1 LSAQLIS
8 SAPTI
13 KLALVTV
20 THIYPS
26 HGGGLERVAGRLVQE
41 FVRAGARV
49 CWFSSDTDPAPADI
63 PGTAIHVSVST
74 ANFVYRLTQL
84 PYPLW
89 SPVALPRLW
98 RAIGAANIVHVHEHL
113 YHGSIIAI
121 AIARLRGRPV
131 VVTQHMGALA
141 LRNTVLTGL
150 YEAGARL
157 LGRLLFPLT
166 ARRVF
171 ISANVRSFF
180 GRDLDPKS
188 RLIFN
193 GVDTGLFTIGTPGER
208 LSERELLQIPQT
220 TKAVLF
226 VGRLVKKKGLHIIE
240 QLAQRFTHV
249 RWMIVGSGPEDPSRW
264 NQANVRV
271 YGRVSHEGLAS
282 YYRAADLLLLPS
294 SGEGFPLVVQE
305 ALCCGTDVLSTE
317 EVAGACP
324 PAAPLIRTCRTPRR
338 DAGID
343 GWATALEEALSHG
356 GNVDAR
362 EARSQAARALWSW
375 EDCARRYMDLFA
387 EITESQR

>member
-1 LSAQLIS
+1 LSAPLNS
-8 SAPTI
+8 SAQTI

-20 THIYPS
+20 THIYPA

-41 FVRAGARV
+41 FIRAGARV
-49 CWFSSDTDPAPADI
+49 CWFSSDTDPPPPDVPDI
-63 PGTAIHVSVST
+63 AIHVSVST

-113 YHGSIIAI
+113 YHCSIVALV
-121 AIARLRGRPV
+121 IARLRGRPA

-141 LRNTVLTGL
+141 FRSPVLTGL

-157 LGRLLFPLT
+157 LGRLIFPLT

-193 GVDTGLFTIGTPGER
+193 GVDTDLFTLGTPGER
-208 LSERELLQIPQT
+208 LSEREMLQIPAA

-249 RWMIVGSGPEDPSRW
+249 LWLIVGTGPEDPSRW
-264 NQANVRV
+264 NHANVRV
-271 YGRVSHEGLAS
+271 YGRVSHDRLAS

-305 ALCCGTDVLSTE
+305 ALCCGTGVLSTE
-317 EVAGACP
+317 EVASACP
-324 PAAPLIRTCRTPRR
+324 PAAAMIRTCPTPRR
-338 DAGID
+338 DDGID
-343 GWATALEEALSHG
+343 GWAQALEEALSDG
-356 GNVDAR
+356 GDVESR
-362 EARSQAARALWSW
+362 QARSQAARAMWSW
-375 EDCARRYMDLFA
+375 EDCARSYLNLFA
-387 EITESQR
+387 EISE

>member
-1 LSAQLIS
+1 LSAPLNS
-8 SAPTI
+8 SAPSIT
-13 KLALVTV
+13 LALVTV

-49 CWFSSDTDPAPADI
+49 CWFSSDTDPPPPDL
-63 PGTAIHVSVST
+63 PGTAEHVSVST

-113 YHGSIIAI
+113 YHCSIIAI
-121 AIARLRGRPV
+121 VMARLRGRPV

-141 LRNTVLTGL
+141 LRNRILTGV

-157 LGRLLFPLT
+157 FGWLMFPLT
-166 ARRVF
+166 TRTVF
-171 ISANVRSFF
+171 ISANVRRFF
-180 GRDLDPKS
+180 GKDHDPKS

-193 GVDTGLFTIGTPGER
+193 GVDTGLFVLGTPAQR
-208 LSERELLQIPQT
+208 LNEREMLQIPAT

-240 QLAQRFTHV
+240 QLARRFTQV
-249 RWMIVGSGPEDPSRW
+249 LWMIVGAGPEDPSRW

-271 YGRVSHEGLAS
+271 YGRVSHEQLAS

-305 ALCCGTDVLSTE
+305 ALCCGTAVLSTE
-317 EVAGACP
+317 EVASACP
-324 PAAPLIRTCRTPRR
+324 AAAAMIRTGPTPGR
-338 DAGID
+338 DAAID
-343 GWATALEEALSHG
+343 AWAKALEGALSDSG
-356 GNVDAR
+356 EFDAR
-362 EARSQAARALWSW
+362 QARSQAARALWSW
-375 EDCARRYMDLFA
+375 EDCARRYLDLFA
-387 EITESQR
+387 EIS